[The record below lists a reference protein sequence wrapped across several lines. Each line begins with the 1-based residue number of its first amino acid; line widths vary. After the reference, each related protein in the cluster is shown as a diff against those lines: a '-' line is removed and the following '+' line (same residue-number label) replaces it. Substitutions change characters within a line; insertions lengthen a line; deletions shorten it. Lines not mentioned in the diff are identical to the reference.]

1 MLLENLDKIADIL
14 AIPFFLLATIYF
26 YNLKNKNPIENLL
39 LLFCI
44 AGFLLD
50 TFFTYL
56 HLNKNKKNY
65 V

>member
-39 LLFCI
+39 LMFCA

>member
-1 MLLENLDKIADIL
+1 MLLENLDKIGDIL

-26 YNLKNKNPIENLL
+26 YNLKNKNYVENLL
-39 LLFCI
+39 FMFFI

-50 TFFTYL
+50 IFFTYL
-56 HLNKNKKNY
+56 HLTKKY